1 MFMSFRTTYAQPEK
15 GLKIGK
21 ILFSLDLQ
29 KETEEN
35 EDKSRNN
42 KNTFY
47 QILDESTYWGRNKI
61 KNLMREIA
69 DF

>member
-47 QILDESTYWGRNKI
+47 QILDESTY
-61 KNLMREIA
+61 
-69 DF
+69 